1 MYGTAAY
8 NRDRLQ
14 SEQGPVQGPEESPV
28 VQDQKLRDWI
38 RKQTLREERLEFN
51 KDFPEVN
58 ERFQARHDSDFL
70 LPDAYAQLRP
80 VPTQPELHGM
90 YSVPMIGSNVP
101 GYVDP
106 RLTNIGVV
114 GNSDL
119 VSSDLQRGTG
129 SVGMV
134 PRAPGLGDKLTNDK
148 MLGALKK
155 MLFKGTA
162 EDKDLNVREWDRI
175 SGRPWRGR

>member
-1 MYGTAAY
+1 MFGTAAY
-8 NRDRLQ
+8 NRD
-14 SEQGPVQGPEESPV
+14 PVEGPEESPV
-28 VQDQKLRDWI
+28 VKEQRLRNWI

-51 KDFPEVN
+51 KDFPAVN

-90 YSVPMIGSNVP
+90 YSSAMIGSTVP
-101 GYVDP
+101 GYIDP
-106 RLTNIGVV
+106 RLSNAGVV

-119 VSSDLQRGTG
+119 VSSNLERGTG
-129 SVGMV
+129 SIGMV
-134 PRAPGLGDKLTNDK
+134 PRAPGMGDKLTNDK

-162 EDKDLNVREWDRI
+162 EDKDLNVREWTTDTD
-175 SGRPWRGR
+175 RPWRVN